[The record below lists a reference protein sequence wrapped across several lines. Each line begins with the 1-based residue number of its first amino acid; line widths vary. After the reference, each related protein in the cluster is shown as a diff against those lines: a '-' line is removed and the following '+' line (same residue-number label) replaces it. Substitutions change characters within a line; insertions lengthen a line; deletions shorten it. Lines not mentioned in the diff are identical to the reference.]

1 MKRKIEPTFDT
12 AAALARVGENLRTAR
27 LRRSETEAMLA
38 ARIGVS
44 RATIARLEK
53 GDGGVSA
60 ALLFEALMQYGFS
73 DQLFALADPDQDNV
87 GRRLDA
93 VRRPSRGSRKTP
105 QSHRIDP
112 SKL

>member
-1 MKRKIEPTFDT
+1 MKRKIAPSFDT
-12 AAALARVGENLRTAR
+12 AAALERVGENLRTAR

-60 ALLFEALMQYGFS
+60 ALLFEALMQYGLGNP
-73 DQLFALADPDQDNV
+73 LFLLADPDHDDV
-87 GRRLDA
+87 GKRLDA
-93 VRRPSRGSRKTP
+93 VRRPTRGSRKAP
-105 QSHRIDP
+105 REHRVDP